1 MPKRA
6 TLPPLA
12 FLCFVARRLR
22 PLSLALSAPLLKPER
37 FALTLLPCFYL
48 VFLSF
53 FNRRPER
60 WVFVQTFY
68 GAANGWQ
75 TRSHRTAADAERLV
89 SWLNRVDSLRNHRV
103 IEVSA

>member
-1 MPKRA
+1 MI
-6 TLPPLA
+6 
-12 FLCFVARRLR
+12 
-22 PLSLALSAPLLKPER
+22 LKPER
-37 FALTLLPCFYL
+37 FALTLSRCFSPLPFSL
-48 VFLSF
+48 
-53 FNRRPER
+53 FNRQPER

-103 IEVSA
+103 VEVSA

>member
-1 MPKRA
+1 MPRRA

-12 FLCFVARRLR
+12 FLSSQLARRL
-22 PLSLALSAPLLKPER
+22 PVLSVLPTPLLKPER
-37 FALTLLPCFYL
+37 FALALSPCLYL
-48 VFLSF
+48 VFSF
-53 FNRRPER
+53 FNRQPER

-68 GAANGWQ
+68 GAANGWR

-103 IEVSA
+103 VEVSA